1 MMNFDKDNVD
11 PKVFKEWKD
20 KRDASIQQF
29 LNQQFPDNFDFKK
42 NSEEVYGNYK
52 KLSNELSNYFSM
64 SSDVEERYSAIHADS
79 FSLSV
84 IGNDTQFISNL
95 LHANGIDCDISSNA
109 NNPFVIFTYSL
120 KERNASED
128 DFTSKLAEINA
139 GKILVVITHVS
150 VVDED
155 RMDLYKD
162 VAKHKS
168 NVIHLFYIDELFHA
182 IKINHQG
189 VDLST
194 LILDGEIGRAYDSI
208 INILDDRGDDISHSS
223 ILGVINEYTKYDD
236 ILNAIKL
243 EYTGFNDTQK
253 EKFISLRE
261 VAMADVYDAVFY
273 LSYAWVFMFRN
284 YYSYALAS
292 SEVDNHTLAEFLKHN
307 KIKSNDAIS
316 YVPDYYDIANRM
328 IQNVL
333 EGKTIQKDNVIG
345 WIGQLQK
352 AFGANIPL
360 TNMMFDGMKSD
371 SDSLLNQCLEFL
383 FEMRVSELSITN

>member
-1 MMNFDKDNVD
+1 
-11 PKVFKEWKD
+11 
-20 KRDASIQQF
+20 
-29 LNQQFPDNFDFKK
+29 
-42 NSEEVYGNYK
+42 
-52 KLSNELSNYFSM
+52 
-64 SSDVEERYSAIHADS
+64 
-79 FSLSV
+79 
-84 IGNDTQFISNL
+84 
-95 LHANGIDCDISSNA
+95 
-109 NNPFVIFTYSL
+109 
-120 KERNASED
+120 
-128 DFTSKLAEINA
+128 
-139 GKILVVITHVS
+139 
-150 VVDED
+150 
-155 RMDLYKD
+155 
-162 VAKHKS
+162 
-168 NVIHLFYIDELFHA
+168 
-182 IKINHQG
+182 
-189 VDLST
+189 
-194 LILDGEIGRAYDSI
+194 
-208 INILDDRGDDISHSS
+208 
-223 ILGVINEYTKYDD
+223 
-236 ILNAIKL
+236 
-243 EYTGFNDTQK
+243 
-253 EKFISLRE
+253 
-261 VAMADVYDAVFY
+261 MADVYDAVFY